1 MSWLTRLGGLE
12 LLLLCVGGAIVF
24 SVMAMGLLVV
34 LIPAHRREPTGA
46 TAAAYMTVLGS
57 LFAILTAFLISS
69 EYSTLRQAQNL
80 VGTEVAAAS
89 QLAYASA
96 SLPPVDTGLVQASL
110 VRYLTAVEQSEWTGL
125 ANDPGGR
132 SRAAD
137 DLSDLSRLVFSYG
150 PRPYAPSVTT
160 DAMQTS
166 LASITQAR
174 RQRLVIATQ
183 QLPLPLFALSV
194 VTGFSLILGAL
205 LVALRHGPRFGFVAL
220 GIVVSVG
227 LALTAILALSA
238 PFAGP
243 FVTSTA
249 PIVQLAG
256 EIAGG
261 EYLSWLGIR

>member
-1 MSWLTRLGGLE
+1 
-12 LLLLCVGGAIVF
+12 
-24 SVMAMGLLVV
+24 
-34 LIPAHRREPTGA
+34 
-46 TAAAYMTVLGS
+46 
-57 LFAILTAFLISS
+57 
-69 EYSTLRQAQNL
+69 
-80 VGTEVAAAS
+80 
-89 QLAYASA
+89 
-96 SLPPVDTGLVQASL
+96 
-110 VRYLTAVEQSEWTGL
+110 
-125 ANDPGGR
+125 
-132 SRAAD
+132 
-137 DLSDLSRLVFSYG
+137 
-150 PRPYAPSVTT
+150 VTT

-194 VTGFSLILGAL
+194 VTGLSLILGAL

-261 EYLSWLGIR
+261 EYLSWLGTR